1 MRVRVRLVVAV
12 GTVVLSV
19 IAVGR
24 RRRVRMVR
32 IMVRRRRMRVMRTV
46 FVHLASMAVPETLE
60 ALELLPSN
68 RQPSAQYVRAF
79 VDIVLRAVQILG
91 QALVDLG
98 HKQTALVILDELD
111 LDAGNAVD
119 EGRANL
125 DDLKLDLDK
134 LELAVGVLLARA
146 NLQAKAKALR
156 LGCGRRRALAV
167 TVAMVAVMSMLPV
180 LAVRRLAVAAGIIV
194 LSVIAVGKL
203 AVTIGTVTMGRLAVA
218 IGTITMGRLAVA
230 VGTVVLSVV
239 TVGRLVVPVGAVV
252 FTVIAMGR
260 LPVPVATTVVMV
272 VISVVPLHPLVPLN
286 NLWRREG
293 LVQRVARRIQLE
305 AVDEETVMVGL
316 VVDGEGQFE
325 MVRAMDLELETLLW
339 VLAALHQNRAAWT
352 FDVDDLALG
361 DLRADALDGV
371 GNLDVGLADLG
382 REEECLGRWK
392 SQKARRD
399 REGFQQHR
407 VGGDGSRMVRYE
419 GVSSITARAGGVCR
433 VCLMK

>member
-1 MRVRVRLVVAV
+1 MVRAVVRIVMRVRVRLVVAV

-60 ALELLPSN
+60 ALELLLSN

-180 LAVRRLAVAAGIIV
+180 LAVRRLAVAVGIIV

-203 AVTIGTVTMGRLAVA
+203 AVTIGTV
-218 IGTITMGRLAVA
+218 TMGRLAVA